1 MEQQNLDIDYFFETI
16 NDIFGLSLNYTKINY
31 VKLVINYIEFGVGIQ
46 TERLPFKELLIS
58 INNEIIKL
66 SNIDHTISISKRRPN
81 LTQEQ
86 KESIL
91 LEISR
96 NDILITNLYNSYS
109 AYIRSQLYS
118 PDTILMKNKYKNWSK

>member
-96 NDILITNLYNSYS
+96 NDTLITNLYNSYS